1 MRKVMTW
8 LLLMAML
15 LLPCAAMAQD
25 LTVYSMAG
33 FDDAAANHD
42 WNTNYFF
49 QRMEKQ
55 KGFAF
60 MFSQYTDENA
70 WAQAKQGM
78 IDGVME
84 LPEVLFKACLSNTEQ
99 LQMYEKGVLIDLKPY
114 LEEYAPNLWAMLQE
128 HPDWLKAITLPDGA
142 IVALPGI
149 NQLQNNNA
157 MWINTTWLETLGL
170 SEPTTAQELTEV
182 LRAFKTQDP
191 NRNGKQDEIPLSFC
205 SLWDLHFLG
214 HAFGLV
220 ANDYYITMDE
230 DGVVSSILTTGENR
244 AFLTWLHELWTEGLI
259 AQDGFTTIDSTR
271 RITDSNAT
279 MTYGMF
285 LSPTPLNLVPSSA
298 LDQYSMLQPLFY
310 EGKQTYRD
318 LTGDVITGT
327 FAITSACKKPEVLVD
342 WVDYLYTEEGS
353 RLAQGG
359 AEDEEYAWNSDGT
372 WSWIYDTE
380 TMAGGLLAEA
390 TIADGASMP
399 GLASVEFQL
408 AYDDTATHTVIEELL
423 SLKSVARL
431 PYPQVFLSEDKQARV
446 DAIQA
451 DLGYYAEQQMV
462 WFVTGDVELNDDTWN
477 DFCRTLEQ
485 KGMDEMLAIWQEA
498 AQ

>member
-33 FDDAAANHD
+33 FDDEAANHD

-170 SEPTTAQELTEV
+170 SEPATAQELTEV

-191 NRNGKQDEIPLSFC
+191 NRNGKKDEIPLSFC
-205 SLWDLHFLG
+205 SLWDLRFLG

-220 ANDYYITMDE
+220 ANDYYVTMDE
-230 DGVVSSILTTGENR
+230 DGQAASILTTDENR
-244 AFLTWLHELWTEGLI
+244 AFLTWLNELWTEGLI
-259 AQDGFTTIDSTR
+259 SQDGFTTIDSTR

-327 FAITSACKKPEVLVD
+327 FAITSACPAPEVIVD

-431 PYPQVFLSEDKQARV
+431 PYPQVFLSEEKQARV

-462 WFVTGDVELNDDTWN
+462 WFVTGDVALNDDTWN
-477 DFCRTLEQ
+477 DFCRTLKE

>member
-1 MRKVMTW
+1 M
-8 LLLMAML
+8 
-15 LLPCAAMAQD
+15 
-25 LTVYSMAG
+25 
-33 FDDAAANHD
+33 
-42 WNTNYFF
+42 
-49 QRMEKQ
+49 
-55 KGFAF
+55 
-60 MFSQYTDENA
+60 
-70 WAQAKQGM
+70 
-78 IDGVME
+78 
-84 LPEVLFKACLSNTEQ
+84 
-99 LQMYEKGVLIDLKPY
+99 
-114 LEEYAPNLWAMLQE
+114 
-128 HPDWLKAITLPDGA
+128 
-142 IVALPGI
+142 
-149 NQLQNNNA
+149 
-157 MWINTTWLETLGL
+157 
-170 SEPTTAQELTEV
+170 
-182 LRAFKTQDP
+182 
-191 NRNGKQDEIPLSFC
+191 
-205 SLWDLHFLG
+205 
-214 HAFGLV
+214 
-220 ANDYYITMDE
+220 ANDYYVTMDE
-230 DGVVSSILTTGENR
+230 DGQAASILTTDENR
-244 AFLTWLHELWTEGLI
+244 AFLTWLNELWTEGLI
-259 AQDGFTTIDSTR
+259 SQDGFTTIDSTR

-327 FAITSACKKPEVLVD
+327 FAITSACPAPEVIVD

-380 TMAGGLLAEA
+380 TMANGLLAEA

-408 AYDDTATHTVIEELL
+408 AYDDTATHKVIEELL

-431 PYPQVFLSEDKQARV
+431 PYPQVFLTEEKQARV

-477 DFCRTLEQ
+477 DFCRTLKE

>member
-33 FDDAAANHD
+33 YDDAAANHD

-60 MFSQYTDENA
+60 MFSQYTDENT
-70 WAQAKQGM
+70 WAQAKQSM
-78 IDGVME
+78 IDGVGE
-84 LPEVLFKACLSNTEQ
+84 LPEVLFKASLSNTEQ

-191 NRNGKQDEIPLSFC
+191 NRNGKKDEIPLSFC
-205 SLWDLHFLG
+205 SLWDLRFLG

-220 ANDYYITMDE
+220 ANDYYVTMDE
-230 DGVVSSILTTGENR
+230 DGQAASILTTGENR

-271 RITDSNAT
+271 RITDSNAA

-327 FAITSACKKPEVLVD
+327 FAITSACPAPQVIVD

-380 TMAGGLLAEA
+380 TMANGLLAEA

-408 AYDDTATHTVIEELL
+408 AYDDTATHKVIEELL

-431 PYPQVFLSEDKQARV
+431 PYPQVFLTEEKQARV
-446 DAIQA
+446 DTIQA

-477 DFCRTLEQ
+477 DFCRTLKE

>member
-33 FDDAAANHD
+33 YDDAAANHD

-49 QRMEKQ
+49 QRMEEQ

-60 MFSQYTDENA
+60 MFSQYTDENT

-114 LEEYAPNLWAMLQE
+114 LEQYAPNLWAMLQE

-170 SEPTTAQELTEV
+170 SEPATAQELTEV

-191 NRNGKQDEIPLSFC
+191 NRNGKKDEIPLSFC
-205 SLWDLHFLG
+205 SLWDLRFLG

-220 ANDYYITMDE
+220 ANDYYVTMDE
-230 DGVVSSILTTGENR
+230 DGQAASILTTDENR
-244 AFLTWLHELWTEGLI
+244 AFLTWLNELWTEGLI
-259 AQDGFTTIDSTR
+259 SQDGFTTIDSTR

-327 FAITSACKKPEVLVD
+327 FAITSACPAPEVIVD

-380 TMAGGLLAEA
+380 TMANGLLAEA

-408 AYDDTATHTVIEELL
+408 AYDDTATHKVIEELL

-431 PYPQVFLSEDKQARV
+431 PYPQVFLTEEKQARV

-477 DFCRTLEQ
+477 DFCRTLKE

>member
-1 MRKVMTW
+1 MRKMLTW

-15 LLPCAAMAQD
+15 LLPCTGLAQE
-25 LTVYSMAG
+25 LTVISMAG
-33 FDDAAANHD
+33 YDDSSANHD
-42 WNTNYFF
+42 WNTNLFF
-49 QRMEKQ
+49 QRMEERT
-55 KGFAF
+55 GIAF
-60 MFSQYTDENA
+60 MFSQYTDENT
-70 WAQAKQGM
+70 WAQAKQSM
-78 IDGVME
+78 IDGVGE
-84 LPEVLFKACLSNTEQ
+84 LPEVLFKASLSNTEQ
-99 LQMYEKGVLIDLKPY
+99 MEMYNKGVLIDLKPY
-114 LEEYAPNLWAMLQE
+114 LEEHAPNLWAMLQE
-128 HPDWLKAITLPDGA
+128 NPDWLRAITLPDGA

-157 MWINTTWLETLGL
+157 MWINTAWLNSLGL
-170 SEPTTAQELTEV
+170 SVPTTAQELTEV

-205 SLWDLHFLG
+205 SLWDLRFLG

-220 ANDYYITMDE
+220 ANDYYVTMDE
-230 DGVVSSILTTGENR
+230 GGQVKSILTTEENR

-259 AQDGFTTIDSTR
+259 SQDGFTTIDSTR
-271 RITDSNAT
+271 RITDSSAT

-285 LSPTPLNLVPSSA
+285 FSPTPLNLIPSSA
-298 LDQYSMLQPLFY
+298 LDQYAMLEPLTW
-310 EGKQTYRD
+310 EGRQVYRD

-327 FAITSACKKPEVLVD
+327 FAITSACPDPVAMVE

-380 TMAGGLLAEA
+380 TMANGLLAEA

-408 AYDDTATHTVIEELL
+408 SYDDTVTHTVIEELL
-423 SLKSVARL
+423 SLKAVARL
-431 PYPQVFLSEDKQARV
+431 PYPQVFLTEEKQARV

-485 KGMDEMLAIWQEA
+485 KGMEEMLAIWREA

>member
-15 LLPCAAMAQD
+15 LLPCAAMGQD

-33 FDDAAANHD
+33 FDDEAANHD

-182 LRAFKTQDP
+182 LRAFKNQDP

-205 SLWDLHFLG
+205 SLWDLRFLG

-244 AFLTWLHELWTEGLI
+244 AFLTWLNELWTEGLI